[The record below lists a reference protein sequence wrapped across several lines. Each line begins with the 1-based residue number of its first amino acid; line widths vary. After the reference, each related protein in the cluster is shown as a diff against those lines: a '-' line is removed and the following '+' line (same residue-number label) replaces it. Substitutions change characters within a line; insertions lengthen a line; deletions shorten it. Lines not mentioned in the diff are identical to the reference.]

1 MGLQRVGY
9 NLATEQQEEEA
20 IQWLRL
26 CASNARDSL
35 QSLVGEQRSHRLC
48 SMAKKLYI
56 KKRIP
61 PAPACCLPTPRCR
74 VCVYGGGPG
83 GRSCCCRHFFHT
95 LVGSQVPV
103 LSY

>member
-48 SMAKKLYI
+48 SMAKKISKKLKVNNTVLMAAQLCYI
-56 KKRIP
+56 YLLINI
-61 PAPACCLPTPRCR
+61 
-74 VCVYGGGPG
+74 
-83 GRSCCCRHFFHT
+83 
-95 LVGSQVPV
+95 
-103 LSY
+103 